1 MTVATALGEVQD
13 FLRAL
18 ASETRQRILFLFSDG
33 QERTVGQ
40 VAEQAGIGQST
51 ASEHLTTLRRA
62 GLLNARREGKE
73 VYYCPDSVRIGVL
86 LDHLRDVLARCYR
99 IE

>member
-1 MTVATALGEVQD
+1 MATALGEVQD

-18 ASETRQRILFLFSDG
+18 ASETRQRILFLFGDG

-40 VAEQAGIGQST
+40 VAEEAGIGQST
-51 ASEHLTTLRRA
+51 ASEHLSTLRRA
-62 GLLNARREGKE
+62 GLLTARREGKE
-73 VYYCPDSVRIGVL
+73 VYYCPDGARVAAL
-86 LDHLRDVLARCYR
+86 LGRLRDVLARCCR